1 MRKLVEYG
9 RDDHPGEDPERAQ
22 LAWSVGLLD
31 DCDGCLDE
39 IRVEVVLEEL
49 GKPGTGLAAHLAPLT
64 ARRLRAALTVA
75 LRQVGEDVEL

>member
-9 RDDHPGEDPERAQ
+9 RDDHPDNDPERAQ

-31 DCDGCLDE
+31 DCEGCLDT

-49 GKPGTGLAAHLAPLT
+49 GRPGTGLSAHLDPAT
-64 ARRLRAALTVA
+64 ARRLRGALTVA
-75 LRQVGEDVEL
+75 LRQVGEDIEI

>member
-9 RDDHPGEDPERAQ
+9 RDDHPDNDPDRAQ

-31 DCDGCLDE
+31 DCEGCLDE
-39 IRVEVVLEEL
+39 IRVEVVLEEF
-49 GKPGTGLAAHLAPLT
+49 GKPGTGLAAHFTPAT

-75 LRQVGEDVEL
+75 LRQVGQDVEF